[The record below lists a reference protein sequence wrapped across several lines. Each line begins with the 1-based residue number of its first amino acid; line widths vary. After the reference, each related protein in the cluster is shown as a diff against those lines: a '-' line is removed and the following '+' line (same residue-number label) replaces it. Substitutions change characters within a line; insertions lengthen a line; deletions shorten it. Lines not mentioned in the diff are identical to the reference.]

1 MAPIRTVRLAVPL
14 ALAGILLLAAGC
26 GSKSGPDALGPAP
39 TATTGQP
46 SPAATGDLPKTGGPA
61 TNTTK
66 TTSSSTSDW
75 PSPEDCISY
84 NPSSLTTHY
93 EAGVWVVSNGSV
105 AVARAYGGPSENTG
119 QKLLA
124 LSQRYKRH
132 CFIGRNNPRADP
144 GPYSMDYW
152 RDLSGQNPTIPDQ
165 EDDCS
170 PYNRNNL
177 TVEDMGGG
185 DGWRVKDHDHPLHLF
200 DNQKD
205 ALNGK
210 LVISKYSQ
218 ACSIGDGSD
227 DKDVISYWL

>member
-1 MAPIRTVRLAVPL
+1 MAPIRSVRLATPL
-14 ALAGILLLAAGC
+14 VLAGILLLAAGC
-26 GSKSGPDALGPAP
+26 GGKSSPDALGPAP
-39 TATTGQP
+39 NATTGQP
-46 SPAATGDLPKTGGPA
+46 SPTVSGGLPKSGGPA
-61 TNTTK
+61 TTTK
-66 TTSSSTSDW
+66 TTSSSTADW

-84 NPSSLTTHY
+84 NPSALTTHY
-93 EAGVWVVSNGSV
+93 EAGVFVVSNGSV
-105 AVARAYGGPSENTG
+105 AVARAYGGPSDNTG

-124 LSQRYKRH
+124 LAQRYKRH
-132 CFIGRNNPRADP
+132 CFIGRNNPRPAP

-152 RDLSGQNPTIPDQ
+152 RDPSGQNTTIPDQ
-165 EDDCS
+165 ENDCS

-185 DGWRVKDHDHPLHLF
+185 DGWRVKDHDHPLQLF

-227 DKDVISYWL
+227 DQDVISYWL